1 MKLYHILFLSLA
13 VGLVIADS
21 SSSSSSDSSDSDSG
35 SGHKHHKKHNH
46 KGRDHVVYVPI
57 QRYEPQPVVVR
68 VEFDLITLFNDNHLG
83 ELAVK
88 CQDRLY
94 DLGNN
99 LRSFFT
105 YLANDHD
112 NFDFNMKD
120 DAAQLLEDLR
130 QGLQHFG
137 DKLGHKGSKQFGDRL
152 TRVENRLDKLRDY
165 MRKSF
170 DEITKHEHEGHHD
183 SIYREH
189 KLGDTLVK
197 LSENLGEAVGV
208 DNLDQFKDLRQGL
221 QHFGDKLGHKGS
233 KQFGDRLKRVENRLD
248 KLRDYMRKSFDEITK
263 HEHEG
268 HHDSIYREHKLG
280 DTLVK
285 LSENLGEA
293 VGVDNLDQFQHVLYG
308 FYHDI
313 GTAFDRALD
322 RQLDYVRAGA
332 SRVPTKY
339 AYLLDFHNEWNAD
352 FVDIINTF
360 NTYNS
365 DDVVYTIQ
373 F

>member
-1 MKLYHILFLSLA
+1 MKLYQILFLSLA

-46 KGRDHVVYVPI
+46 KGKDHVVYVPV
-57 QRYEPQPVVVR
+57 QRYDPQPVVVR

-120 DAAQLLEDLR
+120 DAAQLLE
-130 QGLQHFG
+130 
-137 DKLGHKGSKQFGDRL
+137 
-152 TRVENRLDKLRDY
+152 
-165 MRKSF
+165 
-170 DEITKHEHEGHHD
+170 
-183 SIYREH
+183 
-189 KLGDTLVK
+189 
-197 LSENLGEAVGV
+197 
-208 DNLDQFKDLRQGL
+208 DLRQGL

-293 VGVDNLDQFQHVLYG
+293 VGVDNLDQFQHVLYD

-339 AYLLDFHNEWNAD
+339 TYLLDFHNEWNAD